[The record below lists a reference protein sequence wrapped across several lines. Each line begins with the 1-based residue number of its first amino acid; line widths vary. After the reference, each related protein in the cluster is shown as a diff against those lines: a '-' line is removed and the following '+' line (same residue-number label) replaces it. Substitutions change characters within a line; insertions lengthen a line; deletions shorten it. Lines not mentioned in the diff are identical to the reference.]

1 MGALS
6 PAVEKALDDQIGKEI
21 YSAHLYLSMA
31 AFCDSISLPGFASW
45 MKVQYQEEL
54 AHAMRFF
61 DYVSDRGN
69 RVRVQAIDAPP
80 DDFRSPQ
87 DVFQRTLEH
96 ERTVSASINNIYAL
110 ATEERDYAT
119 QAMLQWF
126 ITEQVEEEKTAA
138 EILEQLK
145 MAPDRGSELL
155 WIDRQLATRTFV
167 PPPPAG

>member
-6 PAVEKALDDQIGKEI
+6 PALEKAIDDQIAKEI

-31 AFCDSISLPGFASW
+31 AFCDSISLPGFTSW

-54 AHAMRFF
+54 AHAMRLFN
-61 DYVSDRGN
+61 YVSDRGN
-69 RVRVQAIDAPP
+69 RARLQAIDAPP
-80 DDFRSPQ
+80 DDFRSPL

-96 ERTVSASINNIYAL
+96 ERVVSASINNIYAL
-110 ATEERDYAT
+110 ATDERDYAS

-126 ITEQVEEEKTAA
+126 VTEQVEEEKTAG
-138 EILEQLK
+138 EILEQVKL
-145 MAPDRGSELL
+145 AGDGSELL

-167 PPPPAG
+167 PPPER

>member
-6 PAVEKALDDQIGKEI
+6 PAVEKALDDQIAKEI
-21 YSAHLYLSMA
+21 YSAHLYLAMA
-31 AFCDSISLPGFASW
+31 AFCDSLSLPGFASW
-45 MKVQYQEEL
+45 MKIQYQEEL

-69 RVRVQAIDAPP
+69 RVRMQAIDAPP
-80 DDFRSPQ
+80 DDFASPQ

-96 ERTVSASINNIYAL
+96 ERLVSASINNIYAL

-155 WIDRQLATRTFV
+155 LIDRQLATRTFV
-167 PPPPAG
+167 PPPPAR